1 MRDIEILKEY
11 LEIQS
16 KIPTSAEEQKK
27 WLGLDDALNFLLGS
41 RERMIPIYVSCK
53 NFFVYSLVVSEEK
66 LHSDYVKDL
75 LGWNFEVSRS
85 GYGYY
90 SSDHNGKRE
99 PSIDNPMDSTGTDIL
114 NGSTPI
120 FFMRIFE
127 GHNPSCILEIN
138 QKISHVLGIFWLEDR
153 NAFCKFNEMGDY
165 ENIATMDRGKNFTLC
180 TLKKEDL
187 DFYLFLSRSILIRVF
202 EFSRSLDRMKYLNG
216 SKRKEDFYKNPQE
229 ETFANRTTEFN
240 KKNEATTA
248 WFRGFQIIR
257 NTISHEEMMKKLD
270 GKEDR
275 IYASFIISDWKNK
288 KICEWSSDPKQHGN
302 YFVKSDLPF
311 GTSPAFFK
319 PEVLA
324 KYKQDPSKYTIGS
337 RHITC
342 RQAWF
347 LNYDV
352 NEEGQVHV
360 YICDLSYLPYQE
372 QLYWRSFNEKPKA
385 GISKRAFKTDFEA
398 CWDFDYD
405 PLISLKQILE
415 EFPVAKAGNE
425 ELPIWKMPNS
435 PETRDVRFLNYVIT
449 DSVKEWDDQILTLAQ
464 ILVDGLCA
472 NSIKKLAENLKC
484 RDTNLGSLKQLI
496 KCLEKLGVS
505 NNDISIFSDSLITL
519 WKFRSSIVAHVGGEY
534 PKGDLKEQYRDLI
547 EKCDKAMRKLADFIK
562 DGTLDI

>member
-16 KIPTSAEEQKK
+16 RIPTSAEEQKK
-27 WLGLDDALNFLLGS
+27 WLGLGDALNFLLGS
-41 RERMIPIYVSCK
+41 REKMIPVYVSCK
-53 NFFVYSLVVSEEK
+53 NFFMYSLVVSEEK
-66 LHSDYVKDL
+66 LHGDYVKDL
-75 LGWNFEVSRS
+75 LGWSFVVSSS

-90 SSDHNGKRE
+90 SSYHNGQRE
-99 PSIDNPMDSTGTDIL
+99 PYLDDPMDSTGTDIL

-120 FFMRIFE
+120 FFLRIFE
-127 GHNPSCILEIN
+127 GHNPSSILEIN
-138 QKISHVLGIFWLEDR
+138 QRICHVLGIFWLEDR

-165 ENIATMDRGKNFTLC
+165 EDIATMDRENNLILC

-187 DFYLFLSRSILIRVF
+187 DFYLFLSHSVLIRVF
-202 EFSRSLDRMKYLNG
+202 DVSRSLDWMKYSNG
-216 SKRKEDFYKNPQE
+216 SSRKEDFYDNPQE

-240 KKNEATTA
+240 EKNEATTA
-248 WFRGFQIIR
+248 WLRGFQIIR

-275 IYASFIISDWKNK
+275 EYASFIILDFKHK
-288 KICEWSSDPKQHGN
+288 KVCEWSSDPKQHGN

-311 GTSPAFFK
+311 GTSPAFFR

-324 KYKQDPSKYTIGS
+324 KYKQDPSKYEIES

-342 RQAWF
+342 RQAWS
-347 LNYDV
+347 LRYDV

-372 QLYWRSFNEKPKA
+372 QLYWSSFNEKPKV

-398 CWDFDYD
+398 NWDFEYD
-405 PLISLKQILE
+405 PLSSLKQILE

-449 DSVKEWDDQILTLAQ
+449 DSVKEWEDQILALAQ
-464 ILVDGLCA
+464 ILVDGLCTD
-472 NSIKKLAENLKC
+472 SIKKLAEYQSC
-484 RDTNLGSLKQLI
+484 RDNELGSRKQLI
-496 KCLEKLGVS
+496 KCLEKLRVS
-505 NNDISIFSDSLITL
+505 REDISIFSDPLNTL
-519 WKFRSSIVAHVGGEY
+519 WKLRSSIVAHAGGEY
-534 PKGDLKEQYRDLI
+534 PKGSLRVHYRNLI